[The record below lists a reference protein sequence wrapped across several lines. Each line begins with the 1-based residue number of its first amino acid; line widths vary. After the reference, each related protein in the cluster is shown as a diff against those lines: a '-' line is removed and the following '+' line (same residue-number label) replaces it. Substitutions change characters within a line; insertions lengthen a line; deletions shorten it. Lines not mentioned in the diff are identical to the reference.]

1 MKAIK
6 TKTEWV
12 LLVYELSE
20 MLKDVHEFT
29 AVDVLLGEDGRSI
42 EIYPASTTPGIAFY
56 HTEEVV
62 DFCRVKRLSNYAS
75 FAERNGKCVC
85 YMRIF

>member
-1 MKAIK
+1 MKK
-6 TKTEWV
+6 TTEWS

-20 MLKDVHEFT
+20 MLKDVHEST

-42 EIYPASTTPGIAFY
+42 EIYPASTTPGTAFH

-75 FAERNGKCVC
+75 FTDRNGKYVC

>member
-6 TKTEWV
+6 TKTEWGQ
-12 LLVYELSE
+12 LVHELSE
-20 MLKDVHEFT
+20 MLKDVHEST
-29 AVDVLLGEDGRSI
+29 LADVVLGEDGRSI
-42 EIYPASTTPGIAFY
+42 EIYPASTTLGIAFY